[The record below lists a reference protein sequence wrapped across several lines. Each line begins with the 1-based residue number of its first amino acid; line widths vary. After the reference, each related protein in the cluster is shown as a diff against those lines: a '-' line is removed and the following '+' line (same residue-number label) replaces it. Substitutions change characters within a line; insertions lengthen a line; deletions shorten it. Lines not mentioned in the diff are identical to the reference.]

1 MKLVTILARELW
13 EWPDTAK
20 CYAQD
25 YDGYAHPYTGIDLK
39 NESGAWECDYD
50 VIDLSDR
57 AISFQVNPSED
68 HTTAI
73 ITREMWQA
81 ERERLEDEEDA
92 AVVRERKGEPTVP
105 VWLGDG
111 LPPIGATVLN
121 RHGEERRVVAH
132 DGDTIVCAAGAGHYR
147 GYTKSEQLELRPI
160 KSDRDRWIEAAD
172 KCIGHGLS
180 LHGKLAAI
188 YDAGLAK
195 MPEVE

>member
-1 MKLVTILARELW
+1 MKLVTILARELV

-81 ERERLEDEEDA
+81 ERDRLSTPE
-92 AVVRERKGEPTVP
+92 
-105 VWLGDG
+105 WNGDG
-111 LPPIGATVLN
+111 LPPVGVTVLN

-132 DGDTIVCAAGAGHYR
+132 DGDTVVCAAGAGYYR
-147 GYTKSEQLELRPI
+147 GYTPSEQAELRPI
-160 KSDRDRWIEAAD
+160 KSDRDQWIEAASNAYLNGA
-172 KCIGHGLS
+172 CGHEG
-180 LHGKLAAI
+180 GIAAI